1 MVQMTALRSLRYG
14 NRKLTAGDT
23 FSATRRDARVLTA
36 VKHAL
41 PSDPDEAPG
50 PEPVVEPVVE
60 EAPKRR
66 RRKVV
71 EVEQPDQAAGT
82 WHEANWPKAEPSG
95 HFYERRDMV
104 AEDPQE

>member
-36 VKHAL
+36 VKHATL
-41 PSDPDEAPG
+41 ADPDEV
-50 PEPVVEPVVE
+50 PEPEPPVVEPVVE

-66 RRKVV
+66 RRKVLDAVDV
-71 EVEQPDQAAGT
+71 EPPALEGPPELSQ
-82 WHEANWPKAEPSG
+82 
-95 HFYERRDMV
+95 HFYERRDMR